1 MKRNLSTL
9 DRGVRLGVT
18 AALVV
23 TSVVTHAWPVA
34 VLAVLIGITG
44 AIGWSPLYSVY
55 GLSTVRGLHRE
66 CDDDY
71 CGLPGSSPREQAV
84 AREPEQR
91 PNR

>member
-9 DRGVRLGVT
+9 DRAARMSVT

-23 TSVVTHAWPVA
+23 TSVLTQAWPIA
-34 VLAVLIGITG
+34 VLAALVAITG

-55 GLSTVRGLHRE
+55 GLSTVGGLHRE

-71 CGLPGSSPREQAV
+71 CGLPGYPQRDKTVSA
-84 AREPEQR
+84 EPEHR
-91 PNR
+91 RNV